1 MRSAFILLL
10 IVAFSVQLSIAQHP
24 VELHSTI
31 KKVIIYKK
39 GAQIENEATFDL
51 VRGKNIIK
59 LTGLSPY
66 IDKQSVRL
74 TGDGSYTILNIQTLK
89 DYIHQATKNKE
100 TEAISNRIEVLQ
112 NLVEEGET
120 QAKVIREKLDFLSTN
135 KDIGGGN
142 LPVDPETFKTMNV
155 YYGEQIEHLNMELLN
170 QGRMMKGYQKE
181 LTQLQN
187 QLADFAKGDL
197 PSGIIIVTLESKQ
210 EHKCSLQ
217 FSYHVD
223 QAFWFPSYDIRY
235 ARNDMPLSVTYK
247 ANISQASGTDWK
259 NVQIVLSTANTEI
272 SAQIPA
278 FNPYYL
284 QFYYPELAY
293 AMRSQNADITGSISS
308 VSGAPGA
315 SPIMRIRGINTVDN
329 NDPLYVVD
337 GIISSNVNSLNPNNI
352 ESIEILKDAST
363 AAIYGSQGSNGVI
376 NITTRKDKDDSK
388 PVTILEKRVT
398 SNEYQI
404 EGLQT
409 ILSDNQISIL
419 NFRESQIN
427 AEFEYQS
434 LPFQSQHVYLIGK
447 IPEWYNAE
455 FLDGQ
460 ANIYL
465 ENTFVGETNIN
476 ALQYTDTMEISFG
489 ADNNISIKRE
499 RINDFSESS
508 LMGNFR
514 KQTVGYKITLRNNK
528 PYAITT
534 AVTDQVPISSTKEI
548 TVDIIEISNGNLNM
562 ESGKVQWDVK
572 LEPGSSK
579 EILLKYQVKF
589 PKNKYLI
596 VQ

>member
-1 MRSAFILLL
+1 MRSVFIVF
-10 IVAFSVQLSIAQHP
+10 IIAFSVQLSLAQQP
-24 VELHSTI
+24 IEQQSTI

-39 GAQIENEATFDL
+39 GAQIESEATLDL
-51 VRGKNIIK
+51 ARGKNIIK

-89 DYIHQATKNKE
+89 DYINQAAKNKE
-100 TEAISNRIEVLQ
+100 TETASNRIEALQ
-112 NLVEEGET
+112 NMLEEGET
-120 QAKVIREKLDFLSTN
+120 RMKVIREKLDFLSTN
-135 KDIGGGN
+135 KDIGGNN
-142 LPVDPETFKTMNV
+142 LPVNPEAFKTMNV

-187 QLADFAKGDL
+187 QLADFAKEDL
-197 PSGIIIVTLESKQ
+197 PSGVIIVTLESKQ
-210 EHKCSLQ
+210 DHQSSLQ

-223 QAFWFPSYDIRY
+223 QASWYPSYDIRY
-235 ARNDMPLSVTYK
+235 TRNDMPLSVTYK
-247 ANISQASGTDWK
+247 ANICQASGTDWK

-278 FNPYYL
+278 YNPYYL

-293 AMRSQNADITGSISS
+293 ASSSLDLALQGRASGVSISP
-308 VSGAPGA
+308 GTAPT
-315 SPIMRIRGINTVDN
+315 IRIRGINSVNT

-337 GIISSNVNSLNPNNI
+337 GIITSDLNSINPNDI
-352 ESIEILKDAST
+352 ASIEVLKDASST
-363 AAIYGSQGSNGVI
+363 AIYGSQGLNGVV
-376 NITTRKDKDDSK
+376 NIATRKDKDEST

-409 ILSDNQISIL
+409 ILSDNQINSL
-419 NFRESQIN
+419 NFRESKIR
-427 AEFEYQS
+427 ADFEYQA

-447 IPEWYNAE
+447 IPEWYEAE
-455 FLDGQ
+455 FMDGK
-460 ANIYL
+460 ANVYL

-499 RINDFSESS
+499 KINDFSESN
-508 LMGNFR
+508 LMGNYK

-534 AVTDQVPISSTKEI
+534 TVTDQIPVSTTKEI
-548 TVDIIEISNGNLNM
+548 TVDPIELSNGIQNK
-562 ESGKVQWDVK
+562 ETGKVHWDIK

-579 EILLKYQVKF
+579 EILLKYQVKY
-589 PKNKYLI
+589 PKNKYVI